1 MGESSDCRQ
10 RKVTE
15 SEKCKNRVLEL
26 SRSFKKAKK
35 SSSKKKRS
43 SREEPAVQ
51 RASSRANGSDEI
63 KEVGEIVADILAP
76 MRIGLERGSRQWETR
91 SALLRRL
98 DPASPPRNRFQAP
111 AKAE

>member
-1 MGESSDCRQ
+1 MGTRSRLTAGLEQKTSKCTFQSSLLSRQ
-10 RKVTE
+10 RKVSSE

-51 RASSRANGSDEI
+51 RASTSRANGSNET

-76 MRIGLERGSRQWETR
+76 MRIGLE
-91 SALLRRL
+91 
-98 DPASPPRNRFQAP
+98 
-111 AKAE
+111 